1 MRHNDHG
8 NHTSIVLSSKTNENG
23 EKQMDI
29 ESLRTF
35 INLSDTKSYTRTADQ
50 LFVAQSTVTNRINEL
65 EKELHT
71 KLFERTNRSV
81 KLTPEGEK
89 FKDYA
94 EKVIELTD
102 TSLAE
107 IASNHH
113 FESHI
118 RIGSADSIYE
128 AHLASL
134 LLEYRNA
141 HPEDSLK
148 ISIGLSNNLIDQLQN
163 DILDMVFTY
172 LPLNKAK
179 YTCELFKQDK
189 LVLVTDIGNKKYTK
203 GITRSELINEKYL
216 MCNFALQDVGQYIRK
231 LFPKFHQFEL
241 EIDDCM
247 KIVPYLFGQD
257 NYTFLPQDMA
267 DAYIKTK
274 QLRKVKLR
282 DFDTPV
288 INSYIIYD
296 SSKKDLLQ
304 RLFNSLNMASAAK

>member
-8 NHTSIVLSSKTNENG
+8 NHTSIVLSSKTNESG

-35 INLSDTKSYTRTADQ
+35 INLYDTKSYTRTADQ

-113 FESHI
+113 FETTPVGHFFPPIHKAALKKAARYFCLSVM
-118 RIGSADSIYE
+118 SFKLLE
-128 AHLASL
+128 ASL
-134 LLEYRNA
+134 QVM
-141 HPEDSLK
+141 SL
-148 ISIGLSNNLIDQLQN
+148 QLQGM
-163 DILDMVFTY
+163 DY
-172 LPLNKAK
+172 PL
-179 YTCELFKQDK
+179 
-189 LVLVTDIGNKKYTK
+189 
-203 GITRSELINEKYL
+203 
-216 MCNFALQDVGQYIRK
+216 
-231 LFPKFHQFEL
+231 
-241 EIDDCM
+241 
-247 KIVPYLFGQD
+247 
-257 NYTFLPQDMA
+257 
-267 DAYIKTK
+267 
-274 QLRKVKLR
+274 
-282 DFDTPV
+282 
-288 INSYIIYD
+288 
-296 SSKKDLLQ
+296 
-304 RLFNSLNMASAAK
+304 SLHD